1 MIRFFAICDY
11 YLTNKVERHSR
22 HLYDIYQIL
31 DHTSLDESLIPLI
44 QEVRQLRSPLAICPS
59 AKEDVCIHDILT
71 EIIEKDIYKADYE
84 NITMKAFCLQILLMK
99 SAMKGLKNFLN
110 QGYFK

>member
-1 MIRFFAICDY
+1 M
-11 YLTNKVERHSR
+11 
-22 HLYDIYQIL
+22 
-31 DHTSLDESLIPLI
+31 I

-84 NITMKAFCLQILLMK
+84 NITRNLLFTDLPYET
-99 SAMKGLKNFLN
+99 AMKGLKNFLN